1 MTSMGVRCDSS
12 VLDIPLAR
20 SQPLSYIDGVDRAAS
35 PRRSSPHRF
44 HNMTCLLTW
53 GAVVL
58 LFPLILLLWI
68 TETKQQKARRWRSA
82 GHTYRTIADRLHV
95 SPTTARRYAM
105 S

>member
-1 MTSMGVRCDSS
+1 MGSTGLRH
-12 VLDIPLAR
+12 
-20 SQPLSYIDGVDRAAS
+20 RAGRHHIA
-35 PRRSSPHRF
+35 F
-44 HNMTCLLTW
+44 HNMTCSFFVGEL
-53 GAVVL
+53 VVL

-95 SPTTARRYAM
+95 STTTARRYAM

>member
-1 MTSMGVRCDSS
+1 
-12 VLDIPLAR
+12 
-20 SQPLSYIDGVDRAAS
+20 
-35 PRRSSPHRF
+35 
-44 HNMTCLLTW
+44 MTCSFFV
-53 GAVVL
+53 GALVVL